1 MAILVSGGA
10 GYIGSHTAAQLL
22 AQGEEI
28 VILDNFSNSKPEVL
42 DAIRTLTGR
51 DFPFYQADL
60 LDEGQLEQVFQENA
74 IHTVIHFAGLKA
86 VGESVAKP
94 LLYYHNNL
102 TGTLNLCRAMERH
115 GCFSLVFSS
124 SATVYYL
131 GCNTAPFREDFP
143 LGSTNPYGMTKVYIE
158 QILTD
163 LAASDSRWR
172 IALMRYFNPIGAH
185 PSGLLGEDPNGIPN
199 NLLPYIAKVA
209 LGELPCLKV
218 YGDDYDTPDGTG
230 IRDYIH
236 VCDLAQGH
244 ICALDYLKDNPGA
257 HPINLGS
264 GKGYSVLEVADAF
277 ERASGVKIPR
287 VIAPRRDGDIAR
299 SYADASLA
307 KEILHWEARR
317 GIDEMCRDAWNY
329 TLLHR
334 QQN

>member
-1 MAILVSGGA
+1 M
-10 GYIGSHTAAQLL
+10 
-22 AQGEEI
+22 
-28 VILDNFSNSKPEVL
+28 
-42 DAIRTLTGR
+42 
-51 DFPFYQADL
+51 
-60 LDEGQLEQVFQENA
+60 
-74 IHTVIHFAGLKA
+74 
-86 VGESVAKP
+86 AKP

-143 LGSTNPYGMTKVYIE
+143 LGSTNPYGMTEVYIE

-172 IALMRYFNPIGAH
+172 IALMRYFNPIGAT
-185 PSGLLGEDPNGIPN
+185 PPGCWGGPNGIPN

-209 LGELPCLKV
+209 LGELARLKV

-277 ERASGVKIPR
+277 ERASGVKIPPGHR
-287 VIAPRRDGDIAR
+287 PRRDGDIAR

-307 KEILHWEARR
+307 KEILHWEARPGHR
-317 GIDEMCRDAWNY
+317 RNVPGRLE
-329 TLLHR
+329 LHPAPIW